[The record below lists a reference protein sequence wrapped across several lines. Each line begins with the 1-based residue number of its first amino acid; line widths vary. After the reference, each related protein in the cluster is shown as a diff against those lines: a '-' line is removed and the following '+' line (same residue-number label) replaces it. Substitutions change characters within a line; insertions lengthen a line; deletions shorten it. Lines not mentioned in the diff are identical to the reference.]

1 MDDLIN
7 SIVNSFQHFTLIDF
21 LDIIIIAYL
30 IYRLLLIT
38 MQTRAIQ
45 VVKGVGFILIA
56 WRLAEFIGLSAV
68 AWVIKYI
75 LNAGALV
82 LVIIF
87 QPEIRKALEH
97 IGGTKFLGKITTAS
111 EARQSDVIA
120 DEIVRACTNM
130 SKKKIGALI
139 VMERRIAIG
148 EVIESGTILKS
159 EITSQLLESI
169 FMPGTPLH
177 DGAVVVRDG
186 MLLAAGCFLP
196 LSERL
201 DLDKNLGTRHRA
213 ALGMSEHSDA
223 LIIVVS
229 EETGTISVCHNS
241 KMTRYV
247 GAKALKDMLFEDVEE
262 KKEDVKFYKMR
273 RRTKK

>member
-1 MDDLIN
+1 MNDLIN
-7 SIVNSFQHFTLIDF
+7 SIVSSFEHFTVIDF
-21 LDIIIIAYL
+21 LDIVIIAYL

-45 VVKGVGFILIA
+45 VIKGVGFILIA
-56 WRLAEFIGLSAV
+56 WRLADMAGLSTV

-97 IGGTKFLGKITTAS
+97 IGGTKLFGKMTAS
-111 EARQSDVIA
+111 GDPRQSDYYA
-120 DEIVRACTNM
+120 TEIVRACTNM

-139 VMERRIAIG
+139 VMERKTALG
-148 EVIESGTILKS
+148 EVIESGTILRC
-159 EITSQLLESI
+159 EITSQVLESI

-177 DGAVVVRDG
+177 DGAVVIRDG
-186 MLLAAGCFLP
+186 LLHAAGCFLP

-213 ALGMSEHSDA
+213 ALGISEQSDA
-223 LIIVVS
+223 LVIVVS
-229 EETGTISVCHNS
+229 EETGTISVCKNGEI
-241 KMTRYV
+241 TRYV
-247 GAKALKDMLFEDVEE
+247 GAKALKDMILEDVEVSSE
-262 KKEDVKFYKMR
+262 GVKFYNIR

>member
-7 SIVNSFQHFTLIDF
+7 SIVSSFEHFTIVDF
-21 LDIIIIAYL
+21 LDIVIIAYL

-38 MQTRAIQ
+38 MQSRAIQ
-45 VVKGVGFILIA
+45 VIKGVGFILIA
-56 WRLAEFIGLSAV
+56 WRLAELAGLSAV

-97 IGGTKFLGKITTAS
+97 IGGTKLFGKMTVTDVKQS
-111 EARQSDVIA
+111 EVIA
-120 DEIVRACTNM
+120 TEIVKACTDM

-139 VMERRIAIG
+139 ILEKKTVLS
-148 EVIESGTILKS
+148 EVIESGTVLRS

-177 DGAVVVRDG
+177 DGAVVIRDG
-186 MLLAAGCFLP
+186 LVHAAGCFLP
-196 LSERL
+196 LSQRL

-213 ALGMSEHSDA
+213 ALGISEQSDA
-223 LIIVVS
+223 FVIVVS
-229 EETGTISVCHNS
+229 EETGTISVCQNGD
-241 KMTRYV
+241 MTRYV
-247 GAKALKDMLFEDVEE
+247 GAKALKDLLLENVEDDG
-262 KKEDVKFYKMR
+262 EDIKFYKIHR
-273 RRTKK
+273 RAKK

>member
-7 SIVNSFQHFTLIDF
+7 SIVSSFEHFTIVDF
-21 LDIIIIAYL
+21 LDIVIIAYL

-38 MQTRAIQ
+38 MQSRAIQ
-45 VVKGVGFILIA
+45 VIKGVGFILIA
-56 WRLAEFIGLSAV
+56 WRLAELAGLSAV

-97 IGGTKFLGKITTAS
+97 IGGTKLFGKMTVTDVKQS
-111 EARQSDVIA
+111 EAIA
-120 DEIVRACTNM
+120 TEIVKACTDM

-139 VMERRIAIG
+139 ILEKKTVLS
-148 EVIESGTILKS
+148 EVIESGTILRS

-177 DGAVVVRDG
+177 DGAVVIRDG
-186 MLLAAGCFLP
+186 LVHAAGCFLP
-196 LSERL
+196 LSQRL

-213 ALGMSEHSDA
+213 ALGISEQSDA
-223 LIIVVS
+223 FVIVVS
-229 EETGTISVCHNS
+229 EETGTISVCQNGD
-241 KMTRYV
+241 MTRYV
-247 GAKALKDMLFEDVEE
+247 GAKALKDLLLENVEDDG
-262 KKEDVKFYKMR
+262 EDIKFYKIH

>member
-1 MDDLIN
+1 VNDLFN
-7 SIVNSFQHFTLIDF
+7 SIVSSFQHFTIIDF

-38 MQTRAIQ
+38 MQTKAIQ
-45 VVKGVGFILIA
+45 VVKGVGLILIA
-56 WRLAEFIGLSAV
+56 WRLAEFAGLSTV
-68 AWVIKYI
+68 AWVIKYL
-75 LNAGALV
+75 LNAGTLV

-97 IGGTKFLGKITTAS
+97 IGGTKFLGKITTTS
-111 EARQSDVIA
+111 EIKQSDVVA
-120 DEIVRACTNM
+120 NEIVRACTNM

-139 VMERRIAIG
+139 IMERRTALG

-159 EITSQLLESI
+159 EVTSQILESI

-177 DGAVVVRDG
+177 DGAVVIRDG
-186 MLLAAGCFLP
+186 ILLAAGCFLP

-213 ALGMSEHSDA
+213 ALGISEQSDA
-223 LIIVVS
+223 LVIVVS
-229 EETGTISVCHNS
+229 EETGTISVCQNG

-247 GAKALKDMLFEDVEE
+247 GAKALKDMLLEDVDEAG
-262 KKEDVKFYKMR
+262 EDIKFYKIR
-273 RRTKK
+273 RRAKK